1 MSHEPSARAGPG
13 PRLDPRMPSG
23 LVNRSLATVARRVPG
38 VRRIPVVA
46 LLSAAEVAVIAR
58 DHYRQLSPAERRRLL
73 QLIRLGRGRR
83 NRLTGRERD
92 ELERL
97 VAKLEPRRLLGD
109 AADRLSPVPIP
120 RRLLY
125 GRRR

>member
-1 MSHEPSARAGPG
+1 
-13 PRLDPRMPSG
+13 MPSG
-23 LVNRSLATVARRVPG
+23 LVNRALVMAVGRVPG

-46 LLSAAEVAVIAR
+46 LLSAAEVAMLAK
-58 DHYRQLSPAERRRLL
+58 DHYERLSPTERRRLVH
-73 QLIRLGRGRR
+73 LIRIGRGRKG
-83 NRLTGRERD
+83 RLTARERD

-97 VAKLEPRRLLGD
+97 VATLEPRRLLGD
-109 AADRLSPVPIP
+109 AAGRLSPVPIP